1 MSKQPDTL
9 HLARWCD
16 DLAGIRD
23 AWAPEAYAAAAAEL
37 RRLHAVNAELV
48 EALNIAIRQNEHDMV
63 MTGDELR
70 ICCAA
75 LSKALG
81 E

>member
-1 MSKQPDTL
+1 MSKQPWAL
-9 HLARWCD
+9 EMA
-16 DLAGIRD
+16 DLMHAMDYHSTR
-23 AWAPEAYAAAAAEL
+23 AAAEEL

-48 EALNIAIRQNEHDMV
+48 GALNIAIRQNEHDMV

-81 E
+81 ESKGE